1 MVLNFENEKLIREL
15 KRIKPKRVLVQ
26 LPEGVKQNAFDI
38 LKIFEDLN
46 IESVFSGETCW
57 GGCSIAVEEA
67 KSIKADL
74 IVHFGHSEF
83 AKVNFPVLYIGIRD
97 ELNLT
102 LLLKKSL
109 KELKNFKKIGLS
121 YSIQHLQ
128 DVKNIINFYRENGK
142 DVLLSKKKAMIAYE
156 GQVIGC
162 QYSGLKA
169 IEEEV
174 ECFVIIGNNFHSMG
188 AVLSVDKPVFLVDVY
203 NNEIKNMKV
212 VKNKI
217 LKQRIMTIEKFKD
230 AKKIGIIIE
239 TKSGQKFGSP
249 KVLIDKL
256 GKSGKKVII
265 ITMNE
270 ITPDKLI
277 NFYNVDAFVEL
288 ACPRIAIDDAAK
300 YRKPLITFREA
311 LVALGEKSWDDIL
324 KEGLI

>member
-288 ACPRIAIDDAAK
+288 ACPRIAIDDATK